1 MSKFKEF
8 MSRPYSKGDYYGG
21 IAVVLGIYAIIGTIY
36 VIAQK
41 CGGKLTFEGTM
52 IRKKE
57 ENTNEDEEA

>member
-8 MSRPYSKGDYYGG
+8 MSQPYSKGDYYGG

-41 CGGKLTFEGTM
+41 CGGKLEFKGNVR
-52 IRKKE
+52 RK
-57 ENTNEDEEA
+57 ENTEEDEEA

>member
-21 IAVVLGIYAIIGTIY
+21 IAVVLGIYAILGAAY

-41 CGGKLTFEGTM
+41 CGGKIELKGS

>member
-1 MSKFKEF
+1 MNKIKEF

-21 IAVVLGIYAIIGTIY
+21 IAVVLGIYAILGAAY
-36 VIAQK
+36 VITQK
-41 CGGKLTFEGTM
+41 CGGRLELKGS